1 MAVFQDPLVGHRHLS
16 KDDVEWL
23 HALVGD
29 WQLLSDLAFSDV
41 VLWFPHTEEG
51 FLSSE
56 ERSFIAL
63 AQARP
68 STTQTLIHRD
78 VVGDRIR
85 ADLKPMVERAWTSQ
99 VETNS
104 SDQGQPSPA
113 RMRVQAIPL
122 IHRGRTVGVITLH
135 FAVAAMRS
143 PSRLELTYRR
153 CAEDLLVMVAE
164 GRWPDASQEFTGY
177 GGAPRVGDGL
187 LRLDVEGRI
196 TFASPNAVS
205 ALLRLGVSDTLEG
218 RSLAGIGSEL
228 QRATGVAV
236 DESRPMMLTGR
247 RAMRAELEAHGAAV
261 TLRSIPLCAPS
272 RASMM
277 TGVMPSDLGCFDNG
291 DDFASSVP
299 TFAHTA
305 AAPAPPTSSRGAREA
320 RGGERFA
327 ALVLCRD
334 VTELRRRDKQLM
346 SKDATIKEIHH
357 RVKNNLQTVSALL
370 RMQSR
375 RMDSQEGRE
384 GLRRAM
390 RRVETIAMVHDSLSK
405 GLEET
410 VDVDELMRRQLRLA
424 AEMAQSDRQVI
435 TALEGSFGQ
444 LPPDM
449 VTPLALVITEIVA
462 NAVEHGFG
470 PDPARRELHVSMSV
484 QRHSDAAGRQ
494 RLELELTDDG
504 VGLPEQEW
512 EPGLGLQ
519 IVRTLVRGEL
529 SGSIEWETASG
540 PAEGG
545 TQGGAGTG
553 AEGGSD
559 PEPGTE
565 TARAGTRVKL
575 RAPILAASMKTG
587 G

>member
-16 KDDVEWL
+16 QDDVEWL

-51 FLSSE
+51 FLSAA

-104 SDQGQPSPA
+104 SDQGQPSPG

-122 IHRGRTVGVITLH
+122 LHRGRTVGVITLH

-164 GRWPDASQEFTGY
+164 GRWPDVSQEFTGY

-187 LRLDVEGRI
+187 LRLDAEGRI

-236 DESRPMMLTGR
+236 DESQPMMLTGR

-261 TLRSIPLCAPS
+261 TLRSIPLY
-272 RASMM
+272 RASRQ
-277 TGVMPSDLGCFDNG
+277 G
-291 DDFASSVP
+291 
-299 TFAHTA
+299 
-305 AAPAPPTSSRGAREA
+305 SRSLAGAGPVAGGADRRGSRSEK
-320 RGGERFA
+320 GGERFA

-410 VDVDELMRRQLRLA
+410 VDVDELMRRQLHLA

-435 TALEGSFGQ
+435 TALHGSFGQ

-470 PDPARRELHVSMSV
+470 PDPAHRELHVSMSV
-484 QRHSDAAGRQ
+484 QRHADAAGRQ

-529 SGSIEWETASG
+529 SGSIEWESAGGPSG
-540 PAEGG
+540 EA
-545 TQGGAGTG
+545 AGTETTAG
-553 AEGGSD
+553 TEKSAGTEKAV
-559 PEPGTE
+559 GTE
-565 TARAGTRVKL
+565 TARSGTRVKL
-575 RAPILAASMKTG
+575 RAPILAATINSG

>member
-1 MAVFQDPLVGHRHLS
+1 MAVFQDPLIGHRHLS

-51 FLSSE
+51 FLSPE

-187 LRLDVEGRI
+187 LRLDTEGRI

-236 DESRPMMLTGR
+236 DESQPMMLTGR

-261 TLRSIPLCAPS
+261 TLRSIPLY
-272 RASMM
+272 RASRS
-277 TGVMPSDLGCFDNG
+277 GAG
-291 DDFASSVP
+291 ASS
-299 TFAHTA
+299 AGTA
-305 AAPAPPTSSRGAREA
+305 AAPVPPTSSRGAREA

-410 VDVDELMRRQLRLA
+410 VDVDELMRRQLHLA

-444 LPPDM
+444 LPPEM

-504 VGLPEQEW
+504 VGLPEHEW

-519 IVRTLVRGEL
+519 VVRTLVRGEL
-529 SGSIEWETASG
+529 SGSIEWETASD
-540 PAEGG
+540 PASEA
-545 TQGGAGTG
+545 GAV
-553 AEGGSD
+553 A
-559 PEPGTE
+559 EPGTE
-565 TARAGTRVKL
+565 TARTGTRVKL

>member
-16 KDDVEWL
+16 QDDVEWL

-29 WQLLSDLAFSDV
+29 WQLISDLAFSDV

-51 FLSSE
+51 FLSAA

-122 IHRGRTVGVITLH
+122 LHRGRTVGVITLH

-153 CAEDLLVMVAE
+153 CAEDLLVMAAE

-187 LRLDVEGRI
+187 LRLDAEGRI

-228 QRATGVAV
+228 QRATGVVV
-236 DESRPMMLTGR
+236 DESQPMMLTGR

-261 TLRSIPLCAPS
+261 TLRSIPLY
-272 RASMM
+272 RASRPAPGSGA
-277 TGVMPSDLGCFDNG
+277 TSA
-291 DDFASSVP
+291 ASSGN
-299 TFAHTA
+299 
-305 AAPAPPTSSRGAREA
+305 GAREV
-320 RGGERFA
+320 RGGEHFA

-410 VDVDELMRRQLRLA
+410 VDVDELMRRQLHLA

-470 PDPARRELHVSMSV
+470 PDPAHRELHVSMSV
-484 QRHSDAAGRQ
+484 QRHADAAGRQ

-529 SGSIEWETASG
+529 SGSIEWETASD
-540 PAEGG
+540 ASDGG
-545 TQGGAGTG
+545 TAV
-553 AEGGSD
+553 GS
-559 PEPGTE
+559 EPQAGTE
-565 TARAGTRVKL
+565 TARTGTRVKL
-575 RAPILAASMKTG
+575 RAPILAASLKSG

>member
-1 MAVFQDPLVGHRHLS
+1 MAVFQDPLVGHRYLTQ
-16 KDDVEWL
+16 DDVEWL

-29 WQLLSDLAFSDV
+29 WQLLSDLAFSDL

-51 FLSSE
+51 FLSAE

-113 RMRVQAIPL
+113 RMRVQALPL
-122 IHRGRTVGVITLH
+122 LHRGRTVGVITLH

-153 CAEDLLVMVAE
+153 CADDLLAMAAE
-164 GRWPDASQEFTGY
+164 GRWPDATQEFTGY

-187 LRLDVEGRI
+187 LRLDEEGRI

-228 QRATGVAV
+228 QRATGVVV
-236 DESRPMMLTGR
+236 DESQPMMLTGR

-261 TLRSIPLCAPS
+261 TLRSIPLY
-272 RASMM
+272 
-277 TGVMPSDLGCFDNG
+277 
-291 DDFASSVP
+291 
-299 TFAHTA
+299 HA
-305 AAPAPPTSSRGAREA
+305 AGSEAARQTH
-320 RGGERFA
+320 GERYA

-405 GLEET
+405 GLEES

-424 AEMAQSDRQVI
+424 AEMAQSDRQVV
-435 TALEGSFGQ
+435 TSLEGSFGQ

-470 PDPARRELHVSMSV
+470 PDPQRRELKVAMTVH
-484 QRHSDAAGRQ
+484 RAADAAGRQ
-494 RLELELTDDG
+494 RLELDLTDDG

-529 SGSIEWETASG
+529 SGSIEWETASD
-540 PAEGG
+540 E
-545 TQGGAGTG
+545 
-553 AEGGSD
+553 
-559 PEPGTE
+559 EPDMKNAVRT
-565 TARAGTRVKL
+565 GTRVKL
-575 RAPILAASMKTG
+575 RAPILTASAKSG

>member
-1 MAVFQDPLVGHRHLS
+1 MAVFDELLTHNRHLS
-16 KDDVEWL
+16 EADVEWV

-29 WQLLSDLAFSDV
+29 WQLLADLACSDL
-41 VLWFPHTEEG
+41 VLWFPDAQEG
-51 FLSSE
+51 FVSADA
-56 ERSFIAL
+56 RSFVAL

-85 ADLKPMVERAWTSQ
+85 VDLKPMVERAWSSQ

-122 IHRGRTVGVITLH
+122 IRHGRTLAVMTLH
-135 FAVAAMRS
+135 FSITALRT

-153 CAEDLLVMVAE
+153 CADDLLAMVSQ
-164 GRWPDASQEFTGY
+164 GRWPERAVEFSSY

-187 LRLDVEGRI
+187 LRLDLEGRI

-205 ALLRLGVSDTLEG
+205 ALLRLGVADALEG
-218 RSLAGIGSEL
+218 RSLAGIGAEL
-228 QRATGVAV
+228 QRATGAPV
-236 DESRPMMLTGR
+236 DETQPLMLTGR
-247 RAMRAELEAHGAAV
+247 RGMRAELEAHGATV
-261 TLRSIPLCAPS
+261 SLRSIPLY
-272 RASMM
+272 
-277 TGVMPSDLGCFDNG
+277 
-291 DDFASSVP
+291 
-299 TFAHTA
+299 
-305 AAPAPPTSSRGAREA
+305 RE
-320 RGGERFA
+320 GERFA

-375 RMDSQEGRE
+375 RMDSEEGRD
-384 GLRRAM
+384 GLHRAM
-390 RRVETIAMVHDSLSK
+390 RRVETIAMVHDSLSQ
-405 GLEET
+405 GLEES

-424 AEMAQSDRQVI
+424 AEMAQSDRRVSTQ
-435 TALEGSFGQ
+435 LSGSFGQ

-449 VTPLALVITEIVA
+449 VTPLVLVITEVVA
-462 NAVEHGFG
+462 NAVEHGFSQ
-470 PDPARRELHVSMSV
+470 DPEHTELNVEMTV
-484 QRHSDAAGRQ
+484 GRHIDAAGRE
-494 RLELELTDDG
+494 RLELTIADDG
-504 VGLPEQEW
+504 VGPPSGEW

-529 SGSIEWETASG
+529 SGSIAWE
-540 PAEGG
+540 PAGG
-545 TQGGAGTG
+545 ALQGG
-553 AEGGSD
+553 GGS
-559 PEPGTE
+559 
-565 TARAGTRVKL
+565 ARIGTRVVL
-575 RAPILAASMKTG
+575 RAPILTG
-587 G
+587 

>member
-16 KDDVEWL
+16 QDDVEWL

-51 FLSSE
+51 FLSAAD
-56 ERSFIAL
+56 RSFIAL

-153 CAEDLLVMVAE
+153 CAEDLLVMAAE

-187 LRLDVEGRI
+187 LRLDAEGRI

-228 QRATGVAV
+228 QRATGVVV
-236 DESRPMMLTGR
+236 DESQPMMLTGR

-261 TLRSIPLCAPS
+261 TLRSIPLY
-272 RASMM
+272 RASHAGSG
-277 TGVMPSDLGCFDNG
+277 TGAVPPVRPSGSADRHGSR
-291 DDFASSVP
+291 DD
-299 TFAHTA
+299 
-305 AAPAPPTSSRGAREA
+305 

-410 VDVDELMRRQLRLA
+410 VDVDDMMRRQLYLA

-435 TALEGSFGQ
+435 TALHGSFGQ

-470 PDPARRELHVSMSV
+470 EDPEHRELHVTMSV
-484 QRHSDAAGRQ
+484 QRHADAAGRQ

-512 EPGLGLQ
+512 EPGLGLR

-529 SGSIEWETASG
+529 SGSIEWESAGVASPLQAAVG
-540 PAEGG
+540 AE
-545 TQGGAGTG
+545 TGAGPETG
-553 AEGGSD
+553 AGAELGA
-559 PEPGTE
+559 GTE
-565 TARAGTRVKL
+565 TARTGTRVKL
-575 RAPILAASMKTG
+575 RAPILAASLKSG

>member
-1 MAVFQDPLVGHRHLS
+1 MAVFSDRLDAHPHLS
-16 KDDVEWL
+16 RGDVEWL

-29 WQLLSDLAFSDV
+29 WQMLSDLAFSDL
-41 VLWFPHTEEG
+41 VLWFPHTVEG
-51 FLSSE
+51 FVSAE
-56 ERSFIAL
+56 ARSYVAL

-85 ADLKPMVERAWTSQ
+85 ADLKPMVERAWVSK

-113 RMRVQAIPL
+113 KMRVTAIPL
-122 IHRGRTVGVITLH
+122 TRRGRTVAVITLH
-135 FAVAAMRS
+135 FSVAALRT

-153 CAEDLLVMVAE
+153 CAQDLLVMASK
-164 GRWPDASQEFTGY
+164 GLWPDASQEFTGY
-177 GGAPRVGDGL
+177 SGAPRIGDGL
-187 LRLDVEGRI
+187 LRLDLEGKI

-205 ALLRLGVSDTLEG
+205 ALSRLGVADTLEG
-218 RSLAGIGSEL
+218 RSLAGIGAEL
-228 QRATGVAV
+228 QRATGVVV
-236 DESRPMMLTGR
+236 DESQPLMLTGR

-261 TLRSIPLCAPS
+261 TLRSIPLY
-272 RASMM
+272 R
-277 TGVMPSDLGCFDNG
+277 N
-291 DDFASSVP
+291 
-299 TFAHTA
+299 
-305 AAPAPPTSSRGAREA
+305 
-320 RGGERFA
+320 GERFA

-334 VTELRRRDKQLM
+334 VTELRRREKQLM

-375 RMDSQEGRE
+375 RMDSEEGRE

-390 RRVETIAMVHDSLSK
+390 RRVETIAMVHDSLSQ

-424 AEMAQSDRQVI
+424 AEMAQSDRRII
-435 TALEGSFGQ
+435 TELHGSFGQ

-462 NAVEHGFG
+462 NAVEHGFSE
-470 PDPARRELHVSMSV
+470 DPEHRQLTVIMTVH
-484 QRHSDAAGRQ
+484 RHTDAAGRQ
-494 RLELELTDDG
+494 RLDVELTDDG
-504 VGLPEQEW
+504 VGLPEGDW

-519 IVRTLVRGEL
+519 IVKTLVRGEL
-529 SGSIEWETASG
+529 SGSIEWQPG
-540 PAEGG
+540 DAE
-545 TQGGAGTG
+545 
-553 AEGGSD
+553 AE
-559 PEPGTE
+559 
-565 TARAGTRVKL
+565 RVGTRVVL
-575 RAPILAASMKTG
+575 RAPILS
-587 G
+587 